1 MYSLCENKLFY
12 KYNCLLDVATPG
24 SCIKA
29 SPLMQ
34 PVTASPKGDLN
45 TGVLLKIRK
54 FLLYLYLEWKSSY
67 CIYNKEFS
75 STSIKS
81 FICTGPFP

>member
-1 MYSLCENKLFY
+1 MWPPQ
-12 KYNCLLDVATPG
+12 V
-24 SCIKA
+24 
-29 SPLMQ
+29 
-34 PVTASPKGDLN
+34 PVLRQSSNAASPKRDLN

>member
-34 PVTASPKGDLN
+34 PVAASPKVTL
-45 TGVLLKIRK
+45 IQ
-54 FLLYLYLEWKSSY
+54 
-67 CIYNKEFS
+67 EFY
-75 STSIKS
+75 
-81 FICTGPFP
+81 

>member
-34 PVTASPKGDLN
+34 PVAASPKGDLN
-45 TGVLLKIRK
+45 TGVLLKIK
-54 FLLYLYLEWKSSY
+54 KLENFC
-67 CIYNKEFS
+67 CIYTWS
-75 STSIKS
+75 GSQVIVSITKN
-81 FICTGPFP
+81 FPPLL

>member
-29 SPLMQ
+29 SPLTCLMQ
-34 PVTASPKGDLN
+34 PVAASPKGDLN

-54 FLLYLYLEWKSSY
+54 FLLYL
-67 CIYNKEFS
+67 
-75 STSIKS
+75 
-81 FICTGPFP
+81 

>member
-1 MYSLCENKLFY
+1 MNICNECIDLYLNISLCENKLLY

-34 PVTASPKGDLN
+34 PVAASPKGDLN
-45 TGVLLKIRK
+45 TGVLLYLIFYNFTVSCKSDTVH
-54 FLLYLYLEWKSSY
+54 LLY
-67 CIYNKEFS
+67 
-75 STSIKS
+75 
-81 FICTGPFP
+81 FPKKV